1 MNPNSKKS
9 VALSLYA
16 SGVTNKGAFDL
27 AFRKAFPDF
36 PAELTTAIYW
46 SDAGVYYNPERKRG
60 ERAMAKPKS
69 GFKVDL
75 RAMAE
80 PKFLSKPEPVM
91 VEVKPE
97 PDPIAEVKSESDIAK
112 IKRANK
118 ERLKAVSAKVKSKK
132 AMVEVKSDP
141 EPIAEFTLADE
152 DFIPPAFLSR
162 DELNALI

>member
-1 MNPNSKKS
+1 MNPNSKKA
-9 VALSLYA
+9 VALSIFA

-36 PAELTTAIYW
+36 PAERTTAIYW

-60 ERAMAKPKS
+60 GRAMVKPKL

-80 PKFLSKPEPVM
+80 PKFLSKPEPVIA
-91 VEVKPE
+91 EPE
-97 PDPIAEVKSESDIAK
+97 LTPEPIAEVKPESDIAK

-118 ERLKAVSAKVKSKK
+118 ERLKAVSSKAKAKLK
-132 AMVEVKSDP
+132 AVE
-141 EPIAEFTLADE
+141 EPVMAEFVMDE
-152 DFIPPAFLSR
+152 DFSPPAFLSR

>member
-36 PAELTTAIYW
+36 PAERTTAIYW

-75 RAMAE
+75 RAMAQ
-80 PKFLSKPEPVM
+80 PKFLSKPEPDM
-91 VEVKPE
+91 V
-97 PDPIAEVKSESDIAK
+97 EVKSESDIAK

-118 ERLKAVSAKVKSKK
+118 ERLKAVSAKAKSKK
-132 AMVEVKSDP
+132 AMVEVKSEP